1 MEPYVAPPRDAG
13 GFGARAAAFA
23 GVAGV
28 ALTIFAIYKLLKCH
42 HMGLE
47 NTGIFKEKYRRSSF
61 SKKEVGAPSKVASV
75 FEEDRRRTGVAVV
88 IEDKAPAYADS
99 GFS

>member
-1 MEPYVAPPRDAG
+1 
-13 GFGARAAAFA
+13 
-23 GVAGV
+23 
-28 ALTIFAIYKLLKCH
+28 
-42 HMGLE
+42 MGLE

-99 GFS
+99 GLS